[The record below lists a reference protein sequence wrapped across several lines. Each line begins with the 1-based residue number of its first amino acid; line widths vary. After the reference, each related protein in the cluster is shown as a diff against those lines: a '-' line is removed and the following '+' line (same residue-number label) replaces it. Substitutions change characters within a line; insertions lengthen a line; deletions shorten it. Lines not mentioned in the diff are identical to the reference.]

1 MNELLT
7 FKNERLFIGN
17 NYNLPKFDA
26 KLQFLF
32 LEHAID
38 LFTPKQ
44 LLSEIKN
51 KLKTE
56 TSLVYFN
63 GKQLLSYF
71 DKQNQNKFKKI
82 YGDNYQ
88 LYILY
93 CDPINEIDNFSW
105 KNTNLIKQFFKQN
118 KYCPAARFYDEKLSI
133 IVLNANVI
141 SLIDNGNELEVQ
153 LDHELNHIFDRLS
166 DKKYENINEKIQN
179 ECIAYFQKYDILTYD
194 VNSIDFSIHMFNSS
208 EFYEMLANL
217 CNVISLYF
225 NISNKYELYQKIMNM
240 LTHEYIISNEFK
252 QLIEPVQG
260 AIVFGYICKKY
271 SPERWNR
278 VIKAVKTQLELTGIT
293 ETLKICLNNL
303 TENFKIFLG
312 MYK

>member
-7 FKNERLFIGN
+7 FKNERLFVGN
-17 NYNLPKFDA
+17 SYKLTKFDEQF
-26 KLQFLF
+26 QFLL

-71 DKQNQNKFKKI
+71 DKQNQKKFKKN

-93 CDPINEIDNFSW
+93 CNPINEIDNFSW
-105 KNTNLIKQFFKQN
+105 KNSNSIKQFFKQN

-133 IVLNANVI
+133 IVLNSNVI
-141 SLIDNGNELEVQ
+141 SLIDNGNELEIQ
-153 LDHELNHIFDRLS
+153 LDHELNHIFDKLS
-166 DKKYENINEKIQN
+166 EKKYEDINEKIQN
-179 ECIAYFQKYDILTYD
+179 ECIAYFQKYNILTYD

-217 CNVISLYF
+217 CNVCSLYF
-225 NISNKYELYQKIMNM
+225 NISNKYELYKKIMNM

-252 QLIEPVQG
+252 QLTEPVQG

-278 VIKAVKTQLELTGIT
+278 VIKAVKTQLDLTGIAD
-293 ETLKICLNNL
+293 TLKISLNDL
-303 TENFKIFLG
+303 TEKFKKFL
-312 MYK
+312 KI

>member
-7 FKNERLFIGN
+7 FKNERLFVGN
-17 NYNLPKFDA
+17 NFKLTKFDEQ
-26 KLQFLF
+26 LQFLF

-71 DKQNQNKFKKI
+71 DKQNQKKFKKI

-105 KNTNLIKQFFKQN
+105 KNINTIKQFFEQN
-118 KYCPAARFYDEKLSI
+118 KYCPAARFYGEKLSI

-153 LDHELNHIFDRLS
+153 LDHELNHIFDKLS
-166 DKKYENINEKIQN
+166 EKKYEDINLSEDDKFTIIGKI
-179 ECIAYFQKYDILTYD
+179 I
-194 VNSIDFSIHMFNSS
+194 
-208 EFYEMLANL
+208 
-217 CNVISLYF
+217 
-225 NISNKYELYQKIMNM
+225 
-240 LTHEYIISNEFK
+240 
-252 QLIEPVQG
+252 
-260 AIVFGYICKKY
+260 
-271 SPERWNR
+271 
-278 VIKAVKTQLELTGIT
+278 
-293 ETLKICLNNL
+293 NND
-303 TENFKIFLG
+303 K
-312 MYK
+312 